1 MTLPAAAAPHADAPA
16 ITARSKALL
25 ATAALAVLLTA
36 ADTYV
41 VVLALQDMMAGVGL
55 GIDELQRATPIVSG
69 FLLGYIAVLPLIG
82 RLSDLV
88 SRQRV
93 LLWCLVLFGLGSVVT
108 ALAVDLPVIVG
119 GRVIQGIG
127 GGGLVPATLALVAD
141 LLPRGRRGM
150 ALGMVSAVQEVG
162 SVLGPLLG
170 AAVLAFWSWR
180 AIFWVNAAAALA
192 LAVMITVLGRRANDA
207 RAPRPT
213 VGDGVAHAGGHD
225 VSAAGDGVHRVDAA
239 PSGPG
244 RLTRVVGWL
253 GWLALLVGTLVVLLA
268 LWAPERLTSDVDY
281 GLPFVPYD
289 GYTSRMA
296 TPIALRGLGI
306 LILGIVLTARLWW
319 PRLRAVDLPGAV
331 LLTSAL
337 ACIVWAFAAA
347 DTSKEVLSPAGYVLL
362 PVAAVLLVGY
372 VIRHRTARRPLIE
385 RGVLAGRVP
394 VALLVSFLVGT
405 ALVAIVV
412 EIPVLARLT
421 LTNSQ
426 TTAAF
431 VLLRFLVAVPIG
443 AFLGGF
449 LLRRVGPALVAAPGL
464 VMAGAAI
471 LAMSTWGRDALSG
484 VVISTLVLAA
494 AGLGIGLA
502 IAPVNDAALAD
513 SPDDAHGVTS
523 ALVVVGRMMG
533 MVVGLALLTA
543 IGLHQFSVEMQKA
556 AHTSEQTVRD
566 AGVVQVHT
574 VFVGAGVAALVAAML
589 VFVFLGRRVIGSRST
604 ER

>member
-1 MTLPAAAAPHADAPA
+1 MTLTAATAPDADVPA
-16 ITARSKALL
+16 IATRSKALL

-170 AAVLAFWSWR
+170 AAILAVWSWR
-180 AIFWVNAAAALA
+180 AIFWVNAAAAVV
-192 LAVMITVLGRRANDA
+192 LAVMIGVLGRRASA
-207 RAPRPT
+207 QVPE
-213 VGDGVAHAGGHD
+213 VGDGIEPVGGRGATT
-225 VSAAGDGVHRVDAA
+225 SAAGDGAHRVAA
-239 PSGPG
+239 ASSGPG
-244 RLTRVVGWL
+244 RVARIVGWL
-253 GWLALLVGTLVVLLA
+253 GWLALLVGTLIVLLA

-296 TPIALRGLGI
+296 TPIALRGLGV
-306 LILGIVLTARLWW
+306 LVLGIALTARIWW

-331 LLTSAL
+331 LLTGAL

-362 PVAAVLLVGY
+362 PVAAVLLVGH

-421 LTNSQ
+421 LTDSQ
-426 TTAAF
+426 TAAAF

-449 LLRRVGPALVAAPGL
+449 LLRRVGPAFVAAPGL
-464 VMAGAAI
+464 IMAGAAI
-471 LAMSTWGRDALSG
+471 LAMSTWGRDALGG
-484 VVISTLVLAA
+484 VVISTLVLAV

-574 VFVGAGVAALVAAML
+574 VFVGAGVAALVAAVL
-589 VFVFLGRRVIGSRST
+589 AFFFLGRRVIGSRRVES
-604 ER
+604 

>member
-1 MTLPAAAAPHADAPA
+1 MTLTAATAPDADVPA
-16 ITARSKALL
+16 IATRSKALL

-170 AAVLAFWSWR
+170 AAILAVWSWR
-180 AIFWVNAAAALA
+180 AIFWVNAAAAVV
-192 LAVMITVLGRRANDA
+192 LAVTIGVLGRRTSAQV
-207 RAPRPT
+207 PE
-213 VGDGVAHAGGHD
+213 VGDGVEPVGGRGAST
-225 VSAAGDGVHRVDAA
+225 SAAGDGAHRVAA
-239 PSGPG
+239 ASSGPG
-244 RLTRVVGWL
+244 RVARIVGWL
-253 GWLALLVGTLVVLLA
+253 GWLALLVGTLLVLLA

-296 TPIALRGLGI
+296 TPIALRGLGV
-306 LILGIVLTARLWW
+306 LVLGIALTARIWW

-331 LLTSAL
+331 LLTGAL

-421 LTNSQ
+421 LTDSQ
-426 TTAAF
+426 TAAAF

-464 VMAGAAI
+464 IMAGAAI
-471 LAMSTWGRDALSG
+471 LAMSTWGRDALGG
-484 VVISTLVLAA
+484 VVISTLVLAV

-574 VFVGAGVAALVAAML
+574 VFVGAGIAALVAAVL
-589 VFVFLGRRVIGSRST
+589 AFFFLGRRVIGSRRVES
-604 ER
+604 